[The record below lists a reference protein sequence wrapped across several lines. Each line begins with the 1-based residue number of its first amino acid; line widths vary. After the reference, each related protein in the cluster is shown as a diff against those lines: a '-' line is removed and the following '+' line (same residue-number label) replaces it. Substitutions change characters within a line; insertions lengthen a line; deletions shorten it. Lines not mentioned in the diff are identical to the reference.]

1 MILEMKNLRK
11 NIPQIA
17 SDTCI
22 LLVMQGKI
30 MYNRLGFTS
39 KQGGAPAERQSSG
52 MKYMAEKLRIYGG
65 RRLEGTVL
73 VNGGKNAA
81 LAIIPA
87 ALLSSEPCTI
97 ENLPHISDIA
107 ALKEILESLGAKV
120 ELNGSTMVIDP
131 RGVNSTFV
139 SEDLARR
146 LRASYYF
153 VGALLGVYGKAEVS
167 YPGGCVIGSRPIDQ
181 HIKGF
186 EALGADVHVDDV
198 ITAKAEGGLRGAE
211 IYLDMPSVGATI
223 NIMLAAAKA
232 HGNTTIVNAGKE
244 PHIVDLANF
253 INAMGGSVKGAGTDT
268 IRIRGGRPMH
278 GCTYA
283 IIPDQIE
290 AGTLMIAAAATGGD
304 VLIRGALPT
313 HMEALTAKLLEMGA
327 RVDDGIGEDSIR
339 VRSDGNHRHVNVK
352 TLPYPGFPTDLQ
364 QPMSALLSTARGTSI
379 INETIY
385 EMRHRHLDEIRKMGG
400 QARIEGRIAIIDGVS
415 KLKGCSVTAT
425 DLRAG
430 AALVIAGLM
439 AEGVTDIHNVHFI
452 DRGYEQLEKKL
463 SRLGAKIERLPDDA
477 E

>member
-1 MILEMKNLRK
+1 M
-11 NIPQIA
+11 
-17 SDTCI
+17 
-22 LLVMQGKI
+22 
-30 MYNRLGFTS
+30 
-39 KQGGAPAERQSSG
+39 
-52 MKYMAEKLRIYGG
+52 
-65 RRLEGTVL
+65 

-97 ENLPHISDIA
+97 ENLPQVSDIA
-107 ALKEILESLGAKV
+107 ALRDILEELGAKV
-120 ELNGSTMVIDP
+120 TLDGSSMTIDP
-131 RGVNSTFV
+131 RGVHSTFV
-139 SEDLARR
+139 PEAHARR

-153 VGALLGVYGKAEVS
+153 VGALLGVFGRADVS
-167 YPGGCVIGSRPIDQ
+167 YPGGCAIGSRPIDQ

-186 EALGADVHVDDV
+186 EALGAEVTVDNSM
-198 ITAKAEGGLRGAE
+198 ICARAENGLHGAE

-223 NIMLAAAKA
+223 NIMLAATRAQ
-232 HGNTTIVNAGKE
+232 GNTIIVNAGKE

-283 IIPDQIE
+283 VIPDQIE
-290 AGTLMIAAAATGGD
+290 AGTLMIAAAATAGD

-327 RVDDGIGEDSIR
+327 RVDEGIGEDSIR
-339 VRSDGNHRHVNVK
+339 VRSDGNHRHVSIK
-352 TLPYPGFPTDLQ
+352 TQPYPGFPTDLQ

-385 EMRHRHLDEIRKMGG
+385 EQRHRHLEEIRRMGG
-400 QARIEGRIAIIDGVS
+400 QSEIRDRIAIIEGVPR
-415 KLKGCSVTAT
+415 LTGCAVTAT

-439 AEGVTDIHNVHFI
+439 ADGVTDIYNVQFI
-452 DRGYEQLEKKL
+452 DRGYEHLEKKL
-463 SRLGAKIERLPDDA
+463 SELGAKIERLPADA
-477 E
+477 D

>member
-1 MILEMKNLRK
+1 M
-11 NIPQIA
+11 
-17 SDTCI
+17 
-22 LLVMQGKI
+22 
-30 MYNRLGFTS
+30 
-39 KQGGAPAERQSSG
+39 
-52 MKYMAEKLRIYGG
+52 
-65 RRLEGTVL
+65 

-97 ENLPHISDIA
+97 ENLPQVSDIA
-107 ALKEILESLGAKV
+107 ALRDILEELGAKV
-120 ELNGSTMVIDP
+120 TLDGSSMTIDP
-131 RGVNSTFV
+131 RGVHSTFV
-139 SEDLARR
+139 PEAHARR

-153 VGALLGVYGKAEVS
+153 VGALLGVFGRADVS
-167 YPGGCVIGSRPIDQ
+167 YPGGCAIGSRPIDQ

-186 EALGADVHVDDV
+186 EALVAEVTVDNSM
-198 ITAKAEGGLRGAE
+198 ICARAENGLHGAE

-223 NIMLAAAKA
+223 NIMLAATRAQ
-232 HGNTTIVNAGKE
+232 GNTIIVNAGKE

-283 IIPDQIE
+283 VIPDQIE
-290 AGTLMIAAAATGGD
+290 AGTLMIAAAATAGD

-327 RVDDGIGEDSIR
+327 RVDEGIGEDSIR
-339 VRSDGNHRHVNVK
+339 VRSDGNHRHVSIK
-352 TLPYPGFPTDLQ
+352 TQPYPGFPTDLQ

-385 EMRHRHLDEIRKMGG
+385 EQRHRHLEEIRRMGG
-400 QARIEGRIAIIDGVS
+400 QSEIRDRIAIIEGVPR
-415 KLKGCSVTAT
+415 LTGCAVTAT

-439 AEGVTDIHNVHFI
+439 AEGVTDIYNVQFI
-452 DRGYEQLEKKL
+452 DRGYEHLEKKL
-463 SRLGAKIERLPDDA
+463 SELGAKIERLPADA
-477 E
+477 D

>member
-1 MILEMKNLRK
+1 
-11 NIPQIA
+11 
-17 SDTCI
+17 
-22 LLVMQGKI
+22 
-30 MYNRLGFTS
+30 
-39 KQGGAPAERQSSG
+39 
-52 MKYMAEKLRIYGG
+52 MAEKLRIYGG
-65 RRLEGTVL
+65 RRLEGTVV

-97 ENLPHISDIA
+97 ENLPQVSDIA
-107 ALKEILESLGAKV
+107 ALRDILEELGAKV
-120 ELNGSTMVIDP
+120 TLNGSSMTIDP
-131 RGVNSTFV
+131 RGVHRTCV
-139 SEDLARR
+139 PEELARR

-153 VGALLGVYGKAEVS
+153 VGALLGVFGKADVS
-167 YPGGCVIGSRPIDQ
+167 YPGGCAIGSRPIDQ

-186 EALGADVHVDDV
+186 EALGAEVTVDNSM
-198 ITAKAEGGLRGAE
+198 ICARAEDGLHGAE

-223 NIMLAAAKA
+223 NIMLAATRAK
-232 HGNTTIVNAGKE
+232 GNTIIVNAGKE

-283 IIPDQIE
+283 VIPDQIE
-290 AGTLMIAAAATGGD
+290 AGTLMIAAAATAGD

-327 RVDDGIGEDSIR
+327 RVDEGIGEDSIR
-339 VRSDGNHRHVNVK
+339 VRSDGNHRHVNIK

-385 EMRHRHLDEIRKMGG
+385 EQRHRHLEEIRRMGG
-400 QARIEGRIAIIDGVS
+400 QSQIHERIAIIEGVP
-415 KLKGCSVTAT
+415 KLTGCAVTAT

-430 AALVIAGLM
+430 AALVVAGLM
-439 AEGVTDIHNVHFI
+439 AEGVTDIYNVQFI
-452 DRGYEQLEKKL
+452 DRGYEHLEKKL
-463 SRLGAKIERLPDDA
+463 SQLGAKIERLPADA
-477 E
+477 D

>member
-1 MILEMKNLRK
+1 
-11 NIPQIA
+11 
-17 SDTCI
+17 
-22 LLVMQGKI
+22 
-30 MYNRLGFTS
+30 
-39 KQGGAPAERQSSG
+39 
-52 MKYMAEKLRIYGG
+52 MAEKLRIYGG
-65 RRLEGTVL
+65 RRLEGTVV

-97 ENLPHISDIA
+97 ENLPQVSDIA
-107 ALKEILESLGAKV
+107 ALRDILEELGAKV
-120 ELNGSTMVIDP
+120 TLNGSSMTIDP
-131 RGVNSTFV
+131 RGVRSTFV
-139 SEDLARR
+139 SEEHARR

-153 VGALLGVYGKAEVS
+153 VGALLGVFGKADVS
-167 YPGGCVIGSRPIDQ
+167 YPGGCAIGSRPIDQ

-186 EALGADVHVDDV
+186 EALGAEVTVDNSM
-198 ITAKAEGGLRGAE
+198 ICARAEDGLHGAE

-223 NIMLAAAKA
+223 NIMLAATRAR
-232 HGNTTIVNAGKE
+232 GNTIIVNAGKE

-283 IIPDQIE
+283 VIPDQIE
-290 AGTLMIAAAATGGD
+290 AGTLMIAAAATAGD

-327 RVDDGIGEDSIR
+327 RVDEGIGEDSIR
-339 VRSDGNHRHVNVK
+339 VRSDGNHRHVSIK
-352 TLPYPGFPTDLQ
+352 TQPYPGFPTDLQ

-385 EMRHRHLDEIRKMGG
+385 EQRHRHLEEIRRMGG
-400 QARIEGRIAIIDGVS
+400 QSEIRDRIAIIEGVPR
-415 KLKGCSVTAT
+415 LTGCAVTAT

-439 AEGVTDIHNVHFI
+439 AEGVTDIYNVQFI
-452 DRGYEQLEKKL
+452 DRGYEHLEKKL
-463 SRLGAKIERLPDDA
+463 SQLGAKIERLPADA
-477 E
+477 D

>member
-1 MILEMKNLRK
+1 M
-11 NIPQIA
+11 
-17 SDTCI
+17 
-22 LLVMQGKI
+22 
-30 MYNRLGFTS
+30 
-39 KQGGAPAERQSSG
+39 
-52 MKYMAEKLRIYGG
+52 
-65 RRLEGTVL
+65 

-97 ENLPHISDIA
+97 ENLPQVSDIA
-107 ALKEILESLGAKV
+107 ALRDILEELGARV
-120 ELNGSTMVIDP
+120 TLDGSSMTIDP
-131 RGVNSTFV
+131 RGVCSTMV
-139 SEDLARR
+139 SEEHARR

-153 VGALLGVYGKAEVS
+153 VGALLGVFGKADVS
-167 YPGGCVIGSRPIDQ
+167 YPGGCAIGSRPIDQ

-186 EALGADVHVDDV
+186 EALGAAVTVDDSM
-198 ITAKAEGGLRGAE
+198 ISARAEDGLHGAE

-223 NIMLAAAKA
+223 NIMLAATRAR
-232 HGNTTIVNAGKE
+232 GNTIIVNAGKE

-283 IIPDQIE
+283 VIPDQIE
-290 AGTLMIAAAATGGD
+290 AGTLMIAAAATAGD

-327 RVDDGIGEDSIR
+327 RVDEGIGEDSIR
-339 VRSDGNHRHVNVK
+339 VRSDGNHRHVSIK
-352 TLPYPGFPTDLQ
+352 TQPYPGFPTDLQ

-385 EMRHRHLDEIRKMGG
+385 EQRHRHLEEIRRMGG
-400 QARIEGRIAIIDGVS
+400 QSEIRDRIAIIEGVPR
-415 KLKGCSVTAT
+415 LTGCAVTAT

-439 AEGVTDIHNVHFI
+439 AEGVTDIYNVQFI
-452 DRGYEQLEKKL
+452 DRGYEHLEKKL
-463 SRLGAKIERLPDDA
+463 SQLGAKIERLPADA
-477 E
+477 D